1 MGTVELKIDDSF
13 EPVKPSKRYLVKA
26 ATALLTL
33 TFLEDSLR
41 IYNLWDTQFKHV
53 MAYTSTTEFNAKLFL
68 LATFIIQM
76 GAAFLLLPIGVDTK
90 KRICFALL
98 ACVLIQPPMYGQLS
112 NIVFVSM
119 SIAQVGA
126 LLLLA
131 ASIRDEGRAQAGGW
145 EVPGDWAWV
154 KLLGR
159 LMLTADF
166 FVVYVLNLEESMSE
180 CFLNPS
186 SIAALL
192 LLISCM
198 LVWVGFKTFLM
209 ATAVGVAVGV
219 DTIFRFPYW
228 AVPADRRDNVKFH
241 FFQSL
246 SLVGGMLLLAVH
258 GPGQFSLDSLPDKST

>member
-1 MGTVELKIDDSF
+1 
-13 EPVKPSKRYLVKA
+13 
-26 ATALLTL
+26 
-33 TFLEDSLR
+33 
-41 IYNLWDTQFKHV
+41 
-53 MAYTSTTEFNAKLFL
+53 
-68 LATFIIQM
+68 M

-145 EVPGDWAWV
+145 ESMELRNSLIVWFACHVP
-154 KLLGR
+154 
-159 LMLTADF
+159 ADF

-180 CFLNPS
+180 SFLNPS

-198 LVWVGFKTFLM
+198 LVWVGEFL
-209 ATAVGVAVGV
+209 VAELGTVLHCRIG
-219 DTIFRFPYW
+219 
-228 AVPADRRDNVKFH
+228 
-241 FFQSL
+241 
-246 SLVGGMLLLAVH
+246 
-258 GPGQFSLDSLPDKST
+258 